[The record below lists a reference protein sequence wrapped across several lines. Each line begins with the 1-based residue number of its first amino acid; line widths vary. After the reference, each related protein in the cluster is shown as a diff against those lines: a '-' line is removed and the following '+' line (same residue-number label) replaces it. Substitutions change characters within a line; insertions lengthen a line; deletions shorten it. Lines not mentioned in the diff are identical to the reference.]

1 MSTDFYTSAFSQNYM
16 FARSKKMAAPA
27 DATYNVIRIP
37 RYAFV
42 KQVWVLITTAY
53 TLGTATL
60 EIGWM
65 GNKEVAVTDGF
76 MTSDVTVPNALGL
89 KVMIDVSISSQP
101 GKYFSAASG
110 AITVTTDD
118 DGGTA
123 GTFFVFV
130 DYSVIF

>member
-42 KQVWVLITTAY
+42 KQIWVLITTAY
-53 TLGTATL
+53 TLATATL

-76 MTSDVTVPNALGL
+76 MTSDVTIPWVAGL
-89 KVMIDVSISSQP
+89 KVMLDVSISSQP
-101 GKYFSAASG
+101 GKYFSAAGG
-110 AITVTTDD
+110 AITVITDD